1 MDEYFVAILT
11 CDGDESSTE
20 GSGSDS
26 DSNLDSEDHLVIDD
40 LDNTHHN
47 EGVTTSELE
56 SSGNKESKG
65 ETDEDLLS
73 DYEREVLNKILG

>member
-1 MDEYFVAILT
+1 M
-11 CDGDESSTE
+11 
-20 GSGSDS
+20 
-26 DSNLDSEDHLVIDD
+26 IDD

-47 EGVTTSELE
+47 EGVSTSEVE

-73 DYEREVLNKILG
+73 DYEREVLNKILS